1 MFGSIWDDIKR
12 EFSYGNMVN
21 RLIIINVV
29 VFVAVCLLWVI
40 LRLGN
45 AGVTPA
51 IYGKIIQFFEFSS
64 DWKHNLLHPWTF
76 ITNTFLHEGFMHIAF
91 NMLFFYWFGRI
102 VGDLIGDGRVFPLYL
117 LGGIVGNLIF
127 FISVKI
133 FGYGAPEVAD
143 PALDAPAVIHY
154 ALGASAAVMAFIVAS
169 GFIAPNFLIHL
180 PLLGAIKLKFIVGAW
195 ILYDLVGVAGNINTG
210 GHFAHLGGAFMG
222 WFFVAQLHKG
232 NDLSIPLNRFFRRLR
247 TLFTGMK
254 SEPPP
259 RRQSRRVYS
268 NPAPQKEN
276 FKNKNTAKGL
286 SHQEQLDAILDK
298 ISQSGYESLSK
309 EEMEFLFNASNK

>member
-29 VFVAVCLLWVI
+29 VFVVVCLLHVI
-40 LRLGN
+40 FNFGN
-45 AGVTPA
+45 AAGEQHSLYV
-51 IYGKIIQFFEFSS
+51 KIIRFFEFSS
-64 DWKHNLLHPWTF
+64 DWKHNLTHPWTLV
-76 ITNTFLHEGFMHIAF
+76 TNTFLHEGFLHLAF

-127 FISVKI
+127 FVSVNI
-133 FGYGAPEVAD
+133 FDYGNPQ
-143 PALDAPAVIHY
+143 ALPDAPKIIHY

-210 GHFAHLGGAFMG
+210 GHFGHLGGAVMG
-222 WFFVAQLHKG
+222 WFFVAQLHRG
-232 NDLSIPLNRFFRRLR
+232 NDLSIPINRFFRRLR
-247 TLFTGMK
+247 SLFTGVR